1 MASSAIDI
9 SSNALLLIG
18 DEPISA
24 FTEPGAGAKAAAN
37 LYPQTKEMVL
47 SYHPWTFALKEQ
59 RLSRLTQTP
68 DTLANYNYAYQLPTD
83 LIRLWKI
90 APISDYVIIGDK
102 LYSNEPEL
110 LARYI
115 YDVPET
121 MIPAHVV
128 KAMEYQMASEFS
140 ISVTED
146 ENKAQYYGQKAQLQ
160 LAKASNIDSQG
171 QPQEPIVDSPFVD
184 ARFSG
189 SFTQRYF

>member
-18 DEPISA
+18 DEPISS

-37 LYPQTKEMVL
+37 LYPQTKEMIL
-47 SYHPWTFALKEQ
+47 GYHPWTFALKEQ
-59 RLSRLTQTP
+59 RLNRLTLTP

-90 APISDYVIIGDK
+90 APDSDYTIIGDK

-121 MIPAHVV
+121 MIPAHLV
-128 KAMEYQMASEFS
+128 KAMEYQMAAEFA

-146 ENKAQYYGQKAQLQ
+146 ENKAQYYTQKAQLQ

-171 QPQEPIVDSPFVD
+171 QPQEPIVDSPFVE

-189 SFTQRYF
+189 SFSQRIF